1 MQAMGSPLGAS
12 PLAGN
17 RSPHPRRMSPTNAS
31 TPARPLQV
39 TRALFS
45 PGASPQCRPGAQ
57 QRPAGQTAGVDRTP
71 PGGISPSVSPPA
83 AQLSPSPLQ
92 RSATAPL
99 DCTPP
104 RPSLASQP
112 PAVSPFAMPS
122 VQGTPLA
129 AGPQPAG
136 QQPGGAVLAGAATH
150 AAPRSASPASQLQ
163 CGGQLQSPAAS
174 PAAGVAAG
182 DTPMSVGR
190 QNSGVLSQQQPAE
203 APGALATAASADV
216 TAGQKRAAAPDIT
229 TTTARRRRSS
239 AAPGSGQGA
248 APAGRLDTSATAADA
263 VPPAKRH
270 KPAHHEQ
277 ATAGQQQRHQ
287 LDGPRLGCGS
297 CRKAQS
303 GCRKCRMARICWL
316 QVKWNA
322 DHNSELCTKYNAY
335 QIVAASIIY
344 HHD

>member
-39 TRALFS
+39 TQALFS
-45 PGASPQCRPGAQ
+45 PGASPQSQPAAQ
-57 QRPAGQTAGVDRTP
+57 QRPAGQTAGVNGSP
-71 PGGISPSVSPPA
+71 PGGISPAVPPPA
-83 AQLSPSPLQ
+83 AQLSPSQLQLQ
-92 RSATAPL
+92 RSSTAPL

-104 RPSLASQP
+104 RPSPALQP
-112 PAVSPFAMPS
+112 LIVSPFAMPS
-122 VQGTPLA
+122 VQSTPLV
-129 AGPQPAG
+129 AGP
-136 QQPGGAVLAGAATH
+136 QPGGAVLASPAAH
-150 AAPRSASPASQLQ
+150 AAPHGVSPASQPQ
-163 CGGQLQSPAAS
+163 CSRQPQPPAAS

-182 DTPMSVGR
+182 DAPMSVGR
-190 QNSGVLSQQQPAE
+190 QNSGGLAPQQPAE
-203 APGALATAASADV
+203 AAGALATAASADV
-216 TAGQKRAAAPDIT
+216 TARQERAAAPDFGLT
-229 TTTARRRRSS
+229 PARRRRSS

-270 KPAHHEQ
+270 KSADREQ

-303 GCRKCRMARICWL
+303 GCRKCRMARIRWL
-316 QVKWNA
+316 QVRWNA
-322 DHNSELCTKYNAY
+322 DHNSEPCTGHCLPDRC
-335 QIVAASIIY
+335 S
-344 HHD
+344 

>member
-45 PGASPQCRPGAQ
+45 PGASPQSRPGAQ
-57 QRPAGQTAGVDRTP
+57 QRPAGQTAGVNEAL
-71 PGGISPSVSPPA
+71 PGGISPAVSPPA
-83 AQLSPSPLQ
+83 AQLSPSQLQ
-92 RSATAPL
+92 RSLTAPL

-104 RPSLASQP
+104 RPSPVLQP
-112 PAVSPFAMPS
+112 PVVSPFAMPS
-122 VQGTPLA
+122 VQSTPLA
-129 AGPQPAG
+129 AGLQPAG
-136 QQPGGAVLAGAATH
+136 QQPDAAVLASPAAH
-150 AAPRSASPASQLQ
+150 AAPHSVSPASQPHCSRQ
-163 CGGQLQSPAAS
+163 RQPPAAS
-174 PAAGVAAG
+174 PAAGLAAG
-182 DTPMSVGR
+182 DAPMSAGR
-190 QNSGVLSQQQPAE
+190 QNSSGLSPQQPAE
-203 APGALATAASADV
+203 AAGALATAASADV
-216 TAGQKRAAAPDIT
+216 TARQERAAAPGIALT
-229 TTTARRRRSS
+229 PARRRRSS

-248 APAGRLDTSATAADA
+248 APAGRPDTIAAAADA

-270 KPAHHEQ
+270 KPAHNEQ

-303 GCRKCRMARICWL
+303 GCRKCRMARIRWL
-316 QVKWNA
+316 RVRRNA
-322 DHNSELCTKYNAY
+322 DHDYRLCAGHGLPNRC
-335 QIVAASIIY
+335 S
-344 HHD
+344 